1 MHISSGDRNSQ
12 SRDVVVIHETN
23 GRKYL
28 EALTYLQ
35 KGGKLRSL
43 HFVGASV
50 IWSFFHS
57 LLRERKG
64 LRAVLRLSLDNLVFR
79 LSFWKLRHHT
89 VILCVAPWDYR
100 FLLYGFLRR
109 RNRLIYNTS
118 WPHWHGSRV
127 PRKLWLLTPLLRL
140 AWRRIL
146 SEPTVEVVAVVSAAA
161 QSLASAVDLERP
173 PTVISHTVSD
183 VFFRFRARHAL
194 PLRLLFVGELSTKK
208 GVLELPKLL
217 EAVHE
222 QGVLIDIVGDGPLRE
237 VAREIAQRANC
248 HWHGQVTD
256 RAQLAAIAANCQ
268 ILVSPALSTNR
279 WEELFGMSILEAMAS
294 GLPSIV
300 SDHVGPR
307 SIIRSGVDGVLVPEG
322 STDIIASWIKK
333 LHADPEQW
341 EAISQRAVA
350 TAQKY
355 SLQEIAARWERL
367 LLAPQGDASQAL
379 VAEQPT
385 DPVLVSA

>member
-1 MHISSGDRNSQ
+1 MNISSGDRDCQ

-23 GRKYL
+23 GHKYL

-35 KGGKLRSL
+35 KRGKLRSVR
-43 HFVGASV
+43 FVGASV
-50 IWSFFHS
+50 IWRFFHS

-64 LRAVLRLSLDNLVFR
+64 LRAALRLSLDNLIFR
-79 LSFWKLRHHT
+79 LTFWKLRHHT

-118 WPHWHGSRV
+118 WPHWQGSRV
-127 PRKLWLLTPLLRL
+127 PRKLWPLTPMLRL

-161 QSLASAVDLERP
+161 QSLSSAVSLERP

-183 VFFRFRARHAL
+183 VFLRVRARHAL
-194 PLRLLFVGELSTKK
+194 PLRLLFVGELSRKK
-208 GVLELPKLL
+208 GVLELPTLL
-217 EAVHE
+217 EAVHD

-279 WEELFGMSILEAMAS
+279 WEELFGMSILEAMAA
-294 GLPSIV
+294 GLPCIV
-300 SDHVGPR
+300 SDHIGPR

-322 STDIIASWIKK
+322 STDIIASWIKR

-341 EAISQRAVA
+341 AAISQRAVA

-355 SLQEIAARWERL
+355 SLQEIAAQWNRF
-367 LLAPQGDASQAL
+367 LLAPQGEASQEL
-379 VAEQPT
+379 VAEQSAN
-385 DPVLVSA
+385 PVLVSA

>member
-1 MHISSGDRNSQ
+1 MNISSGDRDCQ

-35 KGGKLRSL
+35 ERGKLRSVR
-43 HFVGASV
+43 FVGASV
-50 IWSFFHS
+50 IWRFFHS

-64 LRAVLRLSLDNLVFR
+64 LRAALRLSLDNFKFR
-79 LSFWKLRHHT
+79 LTFWKLRHHT

-118 WPHWHGSRV
+118 WPYWQGSRV
-127 PRKLWLLTPLLRL
+127 PRKLWPLTPLLRL
-140 AWRRIL
+140 AWRRIF
-146 SEPTVEVVAVVSAAA
+146 SDPTVEVVAVVSAAA
-161 QSLASAVDLERP
+161 QSLASAVSLERP

-183 VFFRFRARHAL
+183 VFFGVRARHAQ
-194 PLRLLFVGELSTKK
+194 PLRLLFVGELSKKK
-208 GVLELPKLL
+208 GVLELPRLL
-217 EAVHE
+217 EAVHD
-222 QGVLIDIVGDGPLRE
+222 QGVLVDIVGDGPLRE

-248 HWHGQVTD
+248 RWHGQVTD

-268 ILVSPALSTNR
+268 MLVSPALSTNR

-294 GLPSIV
+294 GLACIV

-322 STDIIASWIKK
+322 STDIIASWIKR

-341 EAISQRAVA
+341 AAISQRAVA

-355 SLQEIAARWERL
+355 SLQEIAAQWDQL
-367 LLAPQGDASQAL
+367 LLAPQGDASQEL
-379 VAEQPT
+379 GTEQST
-385 DPVLVSA
+385 NPVLVSA

>member
-1 MHISSGDRNSQ
+1 MHISSGDWDRQ

-23 GRKYL
+23 GLKYL
-28 EALTYLQ
+28 EALKLLQ
-35 KGGKLRSL
+35 NRGMLKSLR
-43 HFVGASV
+43 FVCASV
-50 IWSFFHS
+50 IWRFFHS
-57 LLRERKG
+57 LLHERKG
-64 LRAVLRLSLDNLVFR
+64 LRAALRLSLDNLIFR
-79 LSFWKLRHHT
+79 LRFWKLRHHT

-109 RNRLIYNTS
+109 KNRLIYNTS
-118 WPHWHGSRV
+118 WPYWQGSRV
-127 PRKLWLLTPLLRL
+127 PRKLWPLTPLLRL

-161 QSLASAVDLERP
+161 QSLSSAMSLERP
-173 PTVISHTVSD
+173 PTVISHAVSD
-183 VFFRFRARHAL
+183 VFFRVRARHAL
-194 PLRLLFVGELSTKK
+194 PLRLLFVGDLSTKK

-217 EAVHE
+217 EAVRD
-222 QGVLIDIVGDGPLRE
+222 QGVLMDIVGDGPLRE
-237 VAREIAQRANC
+237 VAKEIAQRANC

-256 RAQLAAIAANCQ
+256 RARLAAIAANCQ

-294 GLPSIV
+294 GLPCIV

-341 EAISQRAVA
+341 AAISQRAVA

-355 SLQEIAARWERL
+355 SLQEVAGQWNRL
-367 LLAPQGDASQAL
+367 LLGPRGDTSQELVTEQSTSQAF
-379 VAEQPT
+379 VPA
-385 DPVLVSA
+385 

>member
-1 MHISSGDRNSQ
+1 MNIASGDRDWQ

-28 EALTYLQ
+28 ESLTYLQ
-35 KGGKLRSL
+35 NRGRLRSVR
-43 HFVGASV
+43 FVGASV
-50 IWSFFHS
+50 IWRFFHS

-64 LRAVLRLSLDNLVFR
+64 LRAALRLSLDNLIFR
-79 LSFWKLRHHT
+79 LKVWKLRDHT

-118 WPHWHGSRV
+118 WPYWQGSRV
-127 PRKLWLLTPLLRL
+127 PRKLWPLTPLLRL

-146 SEPTVEVVAVVSAAA
+146 SERSVEIVAVLSAAA
-161 QSLASAVDLERP
+161 QSVSSAVNLERP

-183 VFFRFRARHAL
+183 VFFRVRARHAQ

-208 GVLELPKLL
+208 GLLELPKLL
-217 EAVHE
+217 EAVHG
-222 QGVLIDIVGDGPLRE
+222 QGVVIDIVGDGPLRD

-248 HWHGQVTD
+248 RWHGQVTD
-256 RAQLAAIAANCQ
+256 RAQLAAIAAHCQ
-268 ILVSPALSTNR
+268 ILISPALSTNR
-279 WEELFGMSILEAMAS
+279 WEELFGMSILEAMAA
-294 GLPSIV
+294 GLPCIV

-307 SIIRSGVDGVLVPEG
+307 SIIRSGIDGVLVPEG
-322 STDIIASWIKK
+322 SKDIIASWIKR

-341 EAISQRAVA
+341 AEISQRAVA

-355 SLQEIAARWERL
+355 SLQEIAAQWDRL
-367 LLAPQGDASQAL
+367 LLAPQGEAQEL
-379 VAEQPT
+379 VPEQPN
-385 DPVLVSA
+385 PFLVSA

>member
-1 MHISSGDRNSQ
+1 MNISSGDRDCQ

-35 KGGKLRSL
+35 KRGKLRSVR
-43 HFVGASV
+43 FVGASV
-50 IWSFFHS
+50 IWRFFHS

-64 LRAVLRLSLDNLVFR
+64 LRAALRLSLDNLKFR
-79 LSFWKLRHHT
+79 LTFCKLRHHT

-118 WPHWHGSRV
+118 WPYWQGSRV
-127 PRKLWLLTPLLRL
+127 PRKLWPLTPLLRR

-146 SEPTVEVVAVVSAAA
+146 SEPTVEVVAAVSAAA
-161 QSLASAVDLERP
+161 QSLSSAVSLERP
-173 PTVISHTVSD
+173 PTVISHAVSD
-183 VFFRFRARHAL
+183 VFFKVRARRAL
-194 PLRLLFVGELSTKK
+194 PVRLLFVGDLSPKK

-222 QGVLIDIVGDGPLRE
+222 EGVLIDIVGDGPLRE

-294 GLPSIV
+294 GLPCIV

-307 SIIRSGVDGVLVPEG
+307 SIIRSGVDGILVPEG
-322 STDIIASWIKK
+322 STDIIASWIKR

-341 EAISQRAVA
+341 AAISQRAVA
-350 TAQKY
+350 TAQKH
-355 SLQEIAARWERL
+355 SLQEIAAQWNRL
-367 LLAPQGDASQAL
+367 LMAPQGEASQEL

-385 DPVLVSA
+385 NPVLVSA